1 MDLPK
6 RQICPFVHVLVKEDI
21 NDPVEI
27 SLPIVYKGLLAN
39 KYGNTAL
46 TVSQFV
52 TIIGDILHLRSC
64 YV

>member
-6 RQICPFVHVLVKEDI
+6 RQICPFVHVLVKKDI

-27 SLPIVYKGLLAN
+27 SLPIVYKCLLAN
-39 KYGNTAL
+39 KYGNTAV

-52 TIIGDILHLRSC
+52 TIFW
-64 YV
+64 

>member
-1 MDLPK
+1 MNLPK

-52 TIIGDILHLRSC
+52 TIIW
-64 YV
+64 